1 MGGLGTVVILLTL
14 GVLGDDAPP
23 AEETAPARTEAPNS
37 NPNPSP
43 SPAPVP
49 PIQYLKAGIMF
60 FNTGKYEQSGK
71 YIEAAQRFRDQ
82 LNPKEQIV
90 LDVYRDALVS
100 YEEELRL
107 AASAPPANDPE
118 VKQASKVTTEPPAKV
133 SVKAR
138 PNPESPKE
146 AARPGQLDK
155 AIVGRQPAKSDDLK
169 QEARWLLHEAREQIQ
184 RGNYDQAVQ
193 KVAQARSLNV
203 KWGFLD
209 DNPDKVDK
217 AIVYYRKRR
226 PSPAKEADGKASAEL
241 HDLRTAQDR
250 LQEARDAL
258 AKNQVDHAE
267 EIAREVKGWGLDFG
281 KSNDSPD
288 KLLATIRTVKLL
300 ETIHKYGGELP
311 PEK

>member
-14 GVLGDDAPP
+14 GVAGEDAPP
-23 AEETAPARTEAPNS
+23 AEETAPTRTEAPNPSS
-37 NPNPSP
+37 NPGPN
-43 SPAPVP
+43 PAPVP

-60 FNTGKYEQSGK
+60 FNTGKYEQSEK

-82 LNPKEQIV
+82 LSPKEQVV

-100 YEEELRL
+100 YQEELRL
-107 AASAPPANDPE
+107 AAAAPPKDPE
-118 VKQASKVTTEPPAKV
+118 IKQTSRVTTESPKQEVAKA
-133 SVKAR
+133 K
-138 PNPESPKE
+138 PNPDNPKE
-146 AARPGQLDK
+146 IASPGELDRTL
-155 AIVGRQPAKSDDLK
+155 VGRQPAKTDDLK
-169 QEARWLLHEAREQIQ
+169 QSARWLLHQAREQIQ
-184 RGNYDQAVQ
+184 RGNYDLAVQ

-209 DNPDKVDK
+209 DTPDKVDK

-226 PSPAKEADGKASAEL
+226 PAAAKGTDGKAPAEAPN
-241 HDLRTAQDR
+241 LRTAQAR

-267 EIAREVKGWGLDFG
+267 EIAREVQAWGLDFG
-281 KSNDSPD
+281 KSDDSPD
-288 KLLATIRTVKLL
+288 KILATIRTIKLL
-300 ETIHKYGGELP
+300 ETIRKYGGELP